1 MNRQNFEQQVH
12 SFPVHQHIDLFFPFQ
27 VSGLSPLAASKWK
40 QWTHYHHEIPSL
52 IILLSWLF
60 YIAATL
66 QKVLSACNSHLH
78 FLCISSIS
86 MSAGPGAAK
95 FRKGSAAVL
104 MLSWSPTTV
113 HQERSPRRE
122 SKAPWQLVF
131 PNTQQQKWWLL
142 VAILPHKKKIT
153 ACVQSDHRTL
163 LYDLCYHGVIT
174 RFLTTKK
181 PP

>member
-27 VSGLSPLAASKWK
+27 VSGLYPLAASKWK

-104 MLSWSPTTV
+104 MLSSWPPTTV

-142 VAILPHKKKIT
+142 VAILPHKKIT